1 MKETI
6 IVNLIGSPGTGK
18 STLMADV
25 FAGLKWSGIDCEMV
39 SEFAKK
45 LVWSERKKTFTDELY
60 IFAKQNHELFMVN
73 GQVDVIVTDRPLIL
87 TVPYLR
93 KYGDK
98 KLKSYNDSLE
108 KMVYNRFIL
117 YNNLNILLNR
127 TKPYNPNGR
136 NQTEDESKKLQID
149 FKNCLDEFNI
159 EYTELDADVNAKY
172 KIIEM
177 IQHLIN
183 DKKNNTLL

>member
-1 MKETI
+1 MKNTL

-25 FAGLKWSGIDCEMV
+25 FAGLKWNGVDCEMV

-45 LVWSERKKTFTDELY
+45 LVWSDRKKTFTDELY
-60 IFAKQNHELFMVN
+60 IFSKQNHELFMVN

-87 TVPYLR
+87 TIPYLR

-98 KLKSYNDSLE
+98 NQENYNKSLE
-108 KMVYNRFIL
+108 NLVYNRFML
-117 YNNLNILLNR
+117 YNNMNILLNR
-127 TKPYNPNGR
+127 TKPYMTNGR
-136 NQTEDESKKLQID
+136 NQTESESKELQID

-159 EYTELDADVNAKY
+159 PYLEMDADSNTKN
-172 KIIEM
+172 KIIEQ
-177 IQHLIN
+177 IQGII
-183 DKKNNTLL
+183 K